1 MGPFFLMV
9 FQGNSARGCMGYM
22 IKSHILL
29 QDRIPAI
36 AHKISLQGSRIKTRL
51 SIQTIRCTCHCKDFK
66 RKVSSL
72 GGICAS
78 DYMYRENNIAF

>member
-1 MGPFFLMV
+1 
-9 FQGNSARGCMGYM
+9 MGYM

-36 AHKISLQGSRIKTRL
+36 AHKISLKGSRIKTGL

-72 GGICAS
+72 GGTYAS
-78 DYMYRENNIAF
+78 DYIYRENNIAF